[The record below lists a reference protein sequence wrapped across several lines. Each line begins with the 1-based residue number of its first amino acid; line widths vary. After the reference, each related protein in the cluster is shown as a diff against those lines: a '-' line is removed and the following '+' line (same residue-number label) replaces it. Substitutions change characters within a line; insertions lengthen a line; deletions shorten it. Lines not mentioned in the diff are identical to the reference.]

1 MIAMPESVQPIAAIQ
16 GGSSAAIQALLC
28 AFADA
33 ARRHA
38 RVAGVVERQASGSED
53 PELCSLGD
61 SRRFPIFQ
69 DLGPSS
75 MACSLDSAGIV
86 TACEAVLADVAAG
99 CDLLVLSK
107 FGKLEAERSGLA
119 AAFAAGVEAQVPIL
133 TSVAPK
139 FDAEWQAF
147 ASPLFEIIPPHLP
160 AVEDWWR
167 RARARAVREASPERY
182 FML

>member
-1 MIAMPESVQPIAAIQ
+1 MAQKVQPIAAIQ
-16 GGSSAAIQALLC
+16 GGSSEAIQALLSE
-28 AFADA
+28 FAEAAA
-33 ARRHA
+33 ARRV
-38 RVAGVVERQASGSED
+38 RVAGVVERQGLGSKD
-53 PELCSLGD
+53 PELCALSD
-61 SRRFPIFQ
+61 NRRFQIFQ
-69 DLGPSS
+69 DLGPNST
-75 MACSLDSAGIV
+75 ACSLDSAGIV
-86 TACEAVLADVAAG
+86 TACEAVLGDVAAG

-147 ASPLFEIIPPHLP
+147 ASPLFEILPPQMTAL
-160 AVEDWWR
+160 EDWWR
-167 RARARAVREASPERY
+167 RQTEFFERY